1 METRPLHS
9 VQPLLPLLQVHLCL
23 VGLWLLRL
31 LLRPVHRQHLL
42 LLLSVALAHQLLL
55 LQHLLQRSADSALLL
70 LQSLVL
76 RRAVLVLQRAMAMSQ
91 AHYLLLARRR
101 PSCRR
106 CTGLLF

>member
-1 METRPLHS
+1 MHS
-9 VQPLLPLLQVHLCL
+9 VQPLLPLLLVHLRL
-23 VGLWLLRL
+23 VGLWLLR
-31 LLRPVHRQHLL
+31 LRPVHRQHLL
-42 LLLSVALAHQLLL
+42 LLLSVALAHQLLF

-76 RRAVLVLQRAMAMSQ
+76 RRAVLVLQRAMTMSQ